1 MGILLCKERVKEGC
15 SYYGLKDDDWQDDDW
30 QETQDSMLQDIL
42 GELEKDAARN
52 IKPGFGSSDD
62 NTSLE
67 KEFKPSMR
75 DSPSRDEFSP
85 REEVSPRE
93 ERSPE
98 ILEVERNLRKLTD
111 HSYIGAPSE
120 WNNLPRERVKVQKHS
135 VSLPH
140 SHIST
145 QAAEDQ
151 ELYLLYGTALEAP
164 LRKRQSLILPRTRR
178 IATPTNVYRR
188 RSWNDWPRGA
198 SSNAVNLISAAP
210 ETETN
215 RKYRNTLDTDSEI
228 RLTLNRE
235 GEIKMPTFESFEAD
249 ERQDGLKSPS
259 LEPLAKSMVF
269 NDRIFTLQRI

>member
-1 MGILLCKERVKEGC
+1 MGILLCKDRVKEGC

-52 IKPGFGSSDD
+52 IKPGFGSSDE
-62 NTSLE
+62 NASLE
-67 KEFKPSMR
+67 KEFKPSKR
-75 DSPSRDEFSP
+75 DSPSKDEFSP

-120 WNNLPRERVKVQKHS
+120 WTNITRESVKVQKHS
-135 VSLPH
+135 VSHPH
-140 SHIST
+140 THMST
-145 QAAEDQ
+145 QVTEDQ
-151 ELYLLYGTALEAP
+151 ELYLLYGTAREAP

-178 IATPTNVYRR
+178 MATPHNVYRR
-188 RSWNDWPRGA
+188 RSCYDMTIGA
-198 SSNAVNLISAAP
+198 SRNAVNLISSAP
-210 ETETN
+210 ESETN
-215 RKYRNTLDTDSEI
+215 SIFPNTVDTDRAI

-235 GEIKMPTFESFEAD
+235 GEIEQPTFESFGAY
-249 ERQDGLKSPS
+249 ERQDELKSPS
-259 LEPLAKSMVF
+259 LEPLTKSFVF
-269 NDRIFTLQRI
+269 NDRIFSLQRV